1 MNRSFQNLSF
11 LKNTVGTLL
20 IGSPFFLLVKLAK
33 KKTNW
38 RYRLPSP
45 FPYLSLSLLNL
56 SHKVRIDSRSNTTLS
71 RSENA
76 QSRRPLATSAS
87 IVASGK
93 RRRRNSHFSN
103 KRIYVVITLILT
115 LWAKIV
121 KTRCNFQVIKIWTPN
136 TMAKQTFINVVIW
149 QKKYI

>member
-1 MNRSFQNLSF
+1 MISEEYRWQYTFNRTPIFSPS
-11 LKNTVGTLL
+11 NT
-20 IGSPFFLLVKLAK
+20 SK
-33 KKTNW
+33 KKK
-38 RYRLPSP
+38 PIEDIGPPP

-136 TMAKQTFINVVIW
+136 TMAKRTFINVVI
-149 QKKYI
+149 